1 MGIILITVHR
11 NGNVLRPGEISYSDA
26 VELAEADFRALAK
39 VAGEYTRREIGEA
52 ITFVNNIVVNYSNV
66 CVAKCPFCAFYRLP
80 GAEGGYTRS
89 AGDVVK
95 VVREAHTVMGVTEL
109 HINGGFNPELTIEY
123 FEDLFSAVKRSS
135 PITIKGLT
143 MAEVDYYSRRW
154 RMSYRELLERLKS
167 AGLDAIAGG
176 GAEIFSEEVRR
187 VISPNKAAG
196 ETWLRIAEVAHDMGI
211 PSNATMLYGHVEDV
225 RHIVDHILR
234 VRELQERTGGIMMF
248 IPVKFV
254 PWNTELYRSG
264 KVGGPAPPTLDVKV
278 VALARIIL
286 GATVRKI
293 GAYWLSVGK
302 RLASTLLNA
311 GANDLVGT
319 MINESVLSSAGAQ
332 ERTTVDELA
341 HIAREAGGRPA
352 LRDTFHRIIRYF

>member
-1 MGIILITVHR
+1 MA
-11 NGNVLRPGEISYSDA
+11 RPGELTYSEA
-26 VELAEADFRALAK
+26 LELADMDFRALAK
-39 VAGEYTRREIGEA
+39 AAWDYTRREIGDVV
-52 ITFVNNIVVNYSNV
+52 TFVNNIVVNYSNV

-89 AGDVVK
+89 VEDVVK
-95 VVREAHTVMGVTEL
+95 VVREAHAAMGVTEL
-109 HINGGFNPELTIEY
+109 HINGGFNPELTVEY
-123 FEDLFSAVKRSS
+123 FEELFSNIKRSS
-135 PITIKGLT
+135 PVTIKGLT

-154 RMSYRELLERLKS
+154 RMSYRELLDRLRG

-187 VISPNKAAG
+187 IISPNKATG
-196 ETWLRIAEVAHDMGI
+196 ETWLRIAEVAHSMGI
-211 PSNATMLYGHVEDV
+211 PSNATMLYGHVEDI

-264 KVGGPAPPTLDVKV
+264 KVRGPAPATLDVKV
-278 VALARIIL
+278 VALARMIL
-286 GATVRKI
+286 GSTVRKI

-302 RLASTLLNA
+302 RLASTLLAA

-319 MINESVLSSAGAQ
+319 MVNESVLTSAGA
-332 ERTTVDELA
+332 RDHTTVEELA
-341 HIAREAGGRPA
+341 HIAREVGGRPA
-352 LRDTFHRIIRYF
+352 LRDTFHQVIRYL